1 METETRAVLPVLL
14 GAQGVAVTEA
24 DPERAKEVMFEED
37 EKSSMRSLGK
47 ERVAASEEPK
57 SWCRRRFV
65 LFLPF
70 GLVLVVSPMVLL
82 CGPSKETGAEG
93 TSRWAVKAGLL
104 MFSSLVSGLAGA
116 FVLTRAATWYRWS
129 TAGLLLWNWA
139 TGLLQA
145 VALSVKIYGEPLTLV
160 EQMQDWRLFL
170 LIILLAF
177 FSSVGIAWLL
187 VLSVE
192 QLDTLQSAARQQFSR
207 NLWQQCVCAGTCF
220 AMTNFLFTAG
230 SFVTGILI
238 FQQIEIE
245 TDEVSLQAL
254 WPAMVGLLLLSLIL
268 GVSWIFILV
277 VYCKILATSAKIQAT
292 LTAMKRAMED
302 SVPSGSIACYAA
314 FKHAQKVTRRQA
326 WGLRLCFVGGMVFSL
341 AASLTGSFVDGLVGK
356 VLASGGVLINTCGIL
371 IMSKAHQLAG
381 KASFRVWRRTRSS
394 QSAPS
399 MEPAWCEKVTELAG
413 RGITVQALLAFY
425 KDLGRSHMAHYQPSC
440 HTTGDVVRQAIIPAT
455 RQEKCAYATVAGFGS
470 PAQPQKMVTHSW
482 QNLFRDLVAAVI
494 ADAVHESSFDLVAKF
509 LEEDISVLDSMLQQ
523 QGALEKVYWICA
535 FSVNQH
541 AGICGGNPKK
551 ERDSV
556 TGEVHDTCD
565 CDLPKIF
572 NSTPP
577 LCDGQSIDCEM
588 NKFDDMMKLLA
599 SCRSDF
605 SQVVAVDS
613 QFNLFS
619 RAWCVAEL
627 VEADDMKLKQHVKM
641 HSRPLLERRAASLAD
656 LRVEN
661 MEASHQEDVDY
672 ILKKIADPAKF
683 NRKLHKLIFDKAG
696 LLSRWRQLDA
706 AQQMQEVGS
715 LLKWGSADQGK
726 GIVWQYWNK
735 LD

>member
-24 DPERAKEVMFEED
+24 DPERAKDATLKED

-47 ERVAASEEPK
+47 EKVAEDPRS
-57 SWCRRRFV
+57 SFRRHFV

-70 GLVLVVSPMVLL
+70 GLVLVVSPMVFL

-93 TSRWAVKAGLL
+93 TSTWAVKAGLL

-145 VALSVKIYGEPLTLV
+145 VRAVRFNFEPLLLV
-160 EQMQDWRLFL
+160 EQLQDRRLL
-170 LIILLAF
+170 LLSILFAL
-177 FSSVGIAWLL
+177 FSSVGIPWLL
-187 VLSVE
+187 VLSVQ
-192 QLDTLQSAARQQFSR
+192 QLDTLQSAARQQFST
-207 NLWQQCVCAGTCF
+207 NLWQQCVCAGVCF
-220 AMTNFLFTAG
+220 AMTNFLFL
-230 SFVTGILI
+230 FP
-238 FQQIEIE
+238 QIE
-245 TDEVSLQAL
+245 TDVSFQVLG
-254 WPAMVGLLLLSLIL
+254 PAMLGWLLLGLIVF
-268 GVSWIFILV
+268 VSYIFILV
-277 VYCKILATSAKIQAT
+277 VYCKILATSGKIQAT
-292 LTAMKRAMED
+292 LTSMQQAMEE

-326 WGLRLCFVGGMVFSL
+326 WGLRLCFVGGLVLSAAAGL
-341 AASLTGSFVDGLVGK
+341 AASLTESVVDELVSR
-356 VLASGGVLINTCGIL
+356 VLESGGVLINTCGIL
-371 IMSKAHQLAG
+371 IMSKVHQLTG
-381 KASFRVWRRTRSS
+381 KASFRVWRRTRSR

-425 KDLGRSHMAHYQPSC
+425 KDLGRSRMAHYQPSC

-541 AGICGGNPKK
+541 AGICGANPKK

-556 TGEVHDTCD
+556 TGDVHDTCD

-577 LCDGQSIDCEM
+577 LCDGQSIACEM

-599 SCRSDF
+599 SCRPDF

-627 VEADDMKLKQHVKM
+627 VEADDMKLQQHVKM

>member
-1 METETRAVLPVLL
+1 MEREARAVLPVLL
-14 GAQGVAVTEA
+14 GHAQKVEA
-24 DPERAKEVMFEED
+24 DPERAKEAMFKED
-37 EKSSMRSLGK
+37 ETSSNRSLGK
-47 ERVAASEEPK
+47 EKVAEDPRS
-57 SWCRRRFV
+57 SFRRHFV

-70 GLVLVVSPMVLL
+70 GLVLVVSPMVFL
-82 CGPSKETGAEG
+82 CGPSKETGTER
-93 TSRWAVKAGLL
+93 TSTWAVKAGLL

-145 VALSVKIYGEPLTLV
+145 VKAVRVNVEPLAFV

-187 VLSVE
+187 VLSVQ

-230 SFVTGILI
+230 SFVTEILI
-238 FQQIEIE
+238 FQQIE
-245 TDEVSLQAL
+245 TDEVSLQLL
-254 WPAMVGLLLLSLIL
+254 WSAMIVLLLLLLVL
-268 GVSWIFILV
+268 GVSWIYILV
-277 VYCKILATSAKIQAT
+277 LYCKILATSGKIQAT
-292 LTAMKRAMED
+292 LTSMQQAMEE

-326 WGLRLCFVGGMVFSL
+326 WGLRLCFIGGMVFSL
-341 AASLTGSFVDGLVGK
+341 AAYITGVFVNALVGK
-356 VLASGGVLINTCGIL
+356 VLESSGVLITTCGIL
-371 IMSKAHQLAG
+371 IMSKSHQLTG
-381 KASFRVWRRTRSS
+381 KASFRVWRRTRSR
-394 QSAPS
+394 QSVLS

-425 KDLGRSHMAHYQPSC
+425 KDLGRSRMAHYQPSC

-577 LCDGQSIDCEM
+577 LCDGQSIACEM
-588 NKFDDMMKLLA
+588 NKFDDMMKFLA

-627 VEADDMKLKQHVKM
+627 VEADDMKLQQHVKM